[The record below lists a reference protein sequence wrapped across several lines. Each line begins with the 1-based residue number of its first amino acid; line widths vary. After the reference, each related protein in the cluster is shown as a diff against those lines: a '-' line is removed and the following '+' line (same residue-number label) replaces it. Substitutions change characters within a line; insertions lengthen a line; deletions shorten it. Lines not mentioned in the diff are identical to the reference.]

1 MMPTMTES
9 ERGAR
14 PTPGKPR
21 EASNLDDAIES
32 VEREFGSLFVR
43 LRTRMRMQ
51 AQELHPQIQPAGYLM
66 LTTLARSGPMHAGAL
81 AEVLYA
87 DKSLVSRQA
96 SQLEQLGLLRREV
109 DPADRRATYFAV
121 TEEAERRLA
130 ELVERNRRELRAG
143 LADWDVDELQLFARL
158 LHRLSEF

>member
-1 MMPTMTES
+1 MMPSMTES
-9 ERGAR
+9 ERGAH
-14 PTPGKPR
+14 PTPAKLGG
-21 EASNLDDAIES
+21 ASNRDGAIES

-43 LRTRMRMQ
+43 LRTRMRTQ

-66 LTTLARSGPMHAGAL
+66 LTTLSRSGPMHAGAL

-96 SQLEQLGLLRREV
+96 SQLEQLGLLRREQ
-109 DPADRRATYFAV
+109 DPADRRATYFAI
-121 TEEAERRLA
+121 TEEADRRLT